1 MRILFNGHMLDTDRR
16 ELHSG
21 TEPVALEPLVFDLLV
36 YLVVNRDRVVS
47 RDDVFDSVWSGR
59 IVSDSA
65 LTTRIA
71 AARRAIGDSG
81 EGQRLIRTI
90 PRKGFRFVGEA
101 REDTG
106 ATAER
111 TERPPPHSTM
121 SVPLALPDKPSIA
134 VLPFANLSPDPEQE
148 FFADGIADDII
159 ADLSREHSLFVI
171 SRNSSFTYKGRA
183 VDAKRVGR
191 ELGVRYV
198 LEGTTRREGAQ
209 IRVNVQLIEAETGVH
224 LWGERYNR
232 ATESIFAVQDEI
244 TTAVARAINPAIV
257 HAERQRAMEKPPESL
272 SAWEAWH
279 RALGFMG
286 KSDIAGRRA
295 FLQQAVALTPRFAS
309 AHAML
314 AFQYTAEA
322 TSGMGPSHLES
333 AKLAEATARTAID
346 LDPHNSMAHA
356 ILAWTLCQLG
366 DMGPALEEANI
377 AIALNSN
384 DPWGYVSKGFSLMVS
399 GHPAEAR
406 ELLINALR
414 LDPRGPIAP
423 LIWHLRAVCCYFER
437 DYRAAEATTRQVL
450 REYPEFPRP
459 RVTAAASLAQLG
471 RVDEARAMLET
482 SLAALLPIL
491 RFISVRPLNYRP
503 EDYEHLMDGLRKA
516 GWSG

>member
-1 MRILFNGHMLDTDRR
+1 VTVARCERMHWQ
-16 ELHSG
+16 EQ
-21 TEPVALEPLVFDLLV
+21 PVALEPLVFDLLV
-36 YLVVNRDRVVS
+36 YLVVNRDSVVS

-71 AARRAIGDSG
+71 AARRAIGDNG

-90 PRKGFRFVGEA
+90 PRKGFRFVADA

-106 ATAER
+106 AAADG
-111 TERPPPHSTM
+111 TERPAPDSAM

-148 FFADGIADDII
+148 FFSDGIADDII

-183 VDAKRVGR
+183 IDSKRIGR
-191 ELGVRYV
+191 ELGVRYL
-198 LEGTTRREGAQ
+198 LEGSTRRDGTQ

-224 LWGERYNR
+224 LWGERYDR

-257 HAERQRAMEKPPESL
+257 HAERQRAMEKPLESL
-272 SAWEAWH
+272 TAWEAWH

-346 LDPHNSMAHA
+346 LDPRNSMAHA

-384 DPWGYVSKGFSLMVS
+384 DPWGYVSKGFRLMVS

-406 ELLINALR
+406 KLLINALR

-423 LIWHLRAVCCYFER
+423 LIWHLRALSCYFEG
-437 DYRAAEATTRQVL
+437 DYDAAETATRQVI

-459 RVTAAASLAQLG
+459 RITAAAALGQLG

-482 SLAALLPIL
+482 SLDVLRPIL
-491 RFISVRPLNYRP
+491 DFISVKPLNYRP
-503 EDYEHLMDGLRKA
+503 EDYEHLLDGLRKA
-516 GWSG
+516 GWRG